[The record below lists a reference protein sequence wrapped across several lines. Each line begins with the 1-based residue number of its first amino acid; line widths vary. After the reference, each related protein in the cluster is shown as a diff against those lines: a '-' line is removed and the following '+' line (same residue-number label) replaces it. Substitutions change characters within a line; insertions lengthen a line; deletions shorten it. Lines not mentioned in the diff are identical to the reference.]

1 MQGGKE
7 GHIAVSGD
15 CTVAVNGGMD
25 ARCGQLTPHPVDAL
39 FFFQAEDGIRDIG
52 VTGVQTCLPISQTST
67 ERILTSWMPAAVMA
81 SMWLSSIMVPWGTMI
96 EPSAATRSSAV
107 ERPRMRV
114 ASDATTWPASID
126 RKSVV

>member
-52 VTGVQTCLPISQTST
+52 VTGVQTCLPIS
-67 ERILTSWMPAAVMA
+67 LP
-81 SMWLSSIMVPWGTMI
+81 
-96 EPSAATRSSAV
+96 
-107 ERPRMRV
+107 V
-114 ASDATTWPASID
+114 ASAHSNRPPPAQSPKTSALIWVPGYAD
-126 RKSVV
+126 SQCPRSLFNDWSRGCQMRRP

>member
-52 VTGVQTCLPISQTST
+52 VTGVQTCLPIFTAIVLITIGSASAKRQSADQQKFKTMLIWFSVGLVV
-67 ERILTSWMPAAVMA
+67 ILVAIPWPFSPLAA
-81 SMWLSSIMVPWGTMI
+81 
-96 EPSAATRSSAV
+96 
-107 ERPRMRV
+107 RPYLRLF
-114 ASDATTWPASID
+114 
-126 RKSVV
+126 